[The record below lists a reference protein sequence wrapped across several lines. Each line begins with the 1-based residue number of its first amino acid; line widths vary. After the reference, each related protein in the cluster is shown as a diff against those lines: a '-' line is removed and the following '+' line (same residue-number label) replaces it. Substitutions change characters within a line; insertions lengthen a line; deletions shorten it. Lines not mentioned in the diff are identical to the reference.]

1 MARIYSPGEWKLGI
15 PSGVVSYRWS
25 IRLSFA
31 GRLQDQNRNDRLLA
45 FACFFTL
52 PKSYSPRRRRLFV
65 KTNLILGNLSSLG
78 RILVSRSWAAGRR
91 FKNSSTNIF
100 GGDTGVYDA
109 NRFHVL
115 VFGIAQNGP

>member
-31 GRLQDQNRNDRLLA
+31 GRLQDQNRYDRLLA

-52 PKSYSPRRRRLFV
+52 SKSYSPRWRRLFA
-65 KTNLILGNLSSLG
+65 KTDLILVNFSALE
-78 RILVSRSWAAGRR
+78 RILVSRSWATGHRL
-91 FKNSSTNIF
+91 KDSSTYVF
-100 GGDTGVYDA
+100 GGDTGLYDA

-115 VFGIAQNGP
+115 VFGIAQNEP